1 MLPAACGWEI
11 PHTVVN
17 SERPRSQER
26 TYEHSVTEDLA
37 KPRLGPKLLALLF
50 IAVLAVGTYLLWRG
64 GVLAEISDKQRLVE
78 SLRAGGF
85 RGPLLCIAAQFI
97 QVVIFIIPGEITQV
111 ASGFVFGVWRG
122 LLYSAI
128 GILAG
133 SGFNFYLARFVGR
146 PTLEAFIS
154 PTTVAKIDRTFKKA
168 RTKSA
173 MFLLFLLPGAPKDA
187 LCYAAGF
194 SHMNVWEFLVI
205 SGLGRLPALFAS
217 TLIGSRAYHH
227 DYISLTLTGLV
238 LVMVVGGYYWYERQ
252 RNRREANISTP
263 GQP

>member
-1 MLPAACGWEI
+1 MTNKRAYEQPANQ
-11 PHTVVN
+11 H
-17 SERPRSQER
+17 RSAR
-26 TYEHSVTEDLA
+26 ST
-37 KPRLGPKLLALLF
+37 LGAKLLALSF
-50 IAVLAVGTYLLWRG
+50 IALVAGGTFFLWRA
-64 GVLAEISDKQRLVE
+64 GVLAEISNKERLVQ
-78 SLRAGGF
+78 SLRAGGIK
-85 RGPLLCIAAQFI
+85 GPLLCIAAQFI

-111 ASGFVFGVWRG
+111 ASGYVFGVWRG
-122 LLYSAI
+122 LLYSAT

-154 PTTVAKIDRTFKKA
+154 GTTVDRIDRTFKKA

-187 LCYAAGF
+187 LCYAAGL
-194 SHMNVWEFLVI
+194 SHMNLWEFLVI

-217 TLIGSRAYHH
+217 ILIGSRAYHH

-238 LVMVVGGYYWYERQ
+238 VVMVVGGYYWYERR
-252 RNRREANISTP
+252 RNLREADRSKS